1 MEQNLPLSNT
11 SIVVTRPS
19 LQCKNICNQLS
30 SLGATPIP
38 FPCIEINPT
47 SNLDISGIDS
57 ALSNCELIIFIST
70 NAVQFGFKI
79 RPNLLKEVPA
89 LCQFAAIGAS
99 TAQALYEHG
108 ISHVVSPSD
117 GFDSEQLLKLPELQ
131 NLKQKSVLI
140 IKGKDGRNVL
150 RQSLENSGAKV
161 HSIDVYQRSLPKSV
175 NLDAINTKIDL
186 LLFTSS
192 ETANNFLELT
202 PESLQNTLL
211 SCQTVVGH
219 KRIAEK
225 VTSLGFKKLPIIA
238 ATPSD
243 TDMLAAINL
252 WAQNRSQQID
262 P

>member
-19 LQCKNICNQLS
+19 LQNKNICTQLS

-38 FPCIEINPT
+38 FPCIEISPI
-47 SNLDISGIDS
+47 SNLDKSGIDS
-57 ALSNCELIIFIST
+57 VLSGCELVIFIST
-70 NAVQFGFKI
+70 NAVQFGLKTL
-79 RPNLLKEVPA
+79 PNLFEQVPA
-89 LCQFAAIGAS
+89 SCQFAAVGAS
-99 TAQALYEHG
+99 TAQALRELG
-108 ISHVVSPSD
+108 VSHVISPSNS
-117 GFDSEQLLKLPELQ
+117 FDSEQLLKLPELQ

-140 IKGKDGRNVL
+140 IKGKDGRKL
-150 RQSLENSGAKV
+150 LHQSLENSGANV

-192 ETANNFLELT
+192 ETVNNFLELS
-202 PESLQNTLL
+202 PKSLQKTLL
-211 SCQTVVGH
+211 SCQTLVGH

-252 WAQNRSQQID
+252 WAKNRSH
-262 P
+262 